1 MLKRLT
7 RVLVRFSI
15 VLFRLYYQSEIAFFT
30 AQGIKALISGAH
42 LVLLFL
48 LCLFPHGN
56 IELALLTP
64 LYARGALLLTI
75 AHLAVAVTDVVVAQ
89 TVHVKV

>member
-30 AQGIKALISGAH
+30 ALIKGAH
-42 LVLLFL
+42 LVFLFL

-56 IELALLTP
+56 VELALLTP

-89 TVHVKV
+89 TVHVEV